1 MGLEPDESLL
11 QEALAAADPDG
22 DGAEAAEQV
31 GAGGCERTPERK
43 TYRNGDRNRI

>member
-11 QEALAAADPDG
+11 QEARQRLTQMVMEV
-22 DGAEAAEQV
+22 EAAEQV

-43 TYRNGDRNRI
+43 TYRNGHRN